1 MKIEKEIKSKIERD
15 FFFVEGSLENIDSDY
30 FINKIE
36 EGILLENNL
45 SYKTNVMGKV
55 TPWFYFSKDKNFIY
69 LVNQLIDYVEI
80 KKITT
85 AAYTLLEAWGIKET
99 FADFTQQ
106 HSHTP
111 NYLSGVIYLNDHPQ
125 KLYFPEIRQENAI
138 SIEKS
143 ILDKIGE
150 KSIVWEVTGMFSN
163 RPYRITYEEVV
174 DGTKP
179 VQTKTVLG
187 VKVAVGV

>member
-1 MKIEKEIKSKIERD
+1 MKKFLVKIWAYDHYASFEIEAEDI
-15 FFFVEGSLENIDSDY
+15 
-30 FINKIE
+30 
-36 EGILLENNL
+36 
-45 SYKTNVMGKV
+45 
-55 TPWFYFSKDKNFIY
+55 
-69 LVNQLIDYVEI
+69 
-80 KKITT
+80 
-85 AAYTLLEAWGIKET
+85 
-99 FADFTQQ
+99 
-106 HSHTP
+106 
-111 NYLSGVIYLNDHPQ
+111 
-125 KLYFPEIRQENAI
+125 AI

-150 KSIVWEVTGMFSN
+150 KSIVWELTGMFSN